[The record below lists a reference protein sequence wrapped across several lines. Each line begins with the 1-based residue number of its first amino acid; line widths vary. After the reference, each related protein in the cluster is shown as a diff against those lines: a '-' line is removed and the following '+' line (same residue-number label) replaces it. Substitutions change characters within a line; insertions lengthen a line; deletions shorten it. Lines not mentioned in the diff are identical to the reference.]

1 MKKIACLFMTVFL
14 ILNNT
19 LTANAF
25 TILGTLIEGEWT
37 EYSIEEIA
45 ASVYLP
51 MNYITYTR
59 GMDVSDPVL
68 LNADLTPKEID
79 QIFKEEN
86 IYLEAT
92 CDDFQSE
99 IMVTMIENEI
109 ESFSN
114 WSNGSLI
121 SLAMFM
127 KSEFQQYGLE
137 ILDYDVFSNNNVKY
151 IRMYERQTDNDGEVS
166 AYRLQYY
173 TIINHQAINFVFI
186 SAYDEITDEEKEF
199 MQKVVEKIVFQDG
212 DTKETTNDE
221 NAQDSN
227 KNESELVAKEKLRTY
242 MLSAGPITVTLD
254 ENKYNIFCQGMT
266 ENDLAIIRSGEDA
279 QAINDY
285 LDINNKDMV
294 IVNMDETIPAE
305 LSISIRIKD
314 QTYKNVDLRDCSLAN
329 AKMALDIIYS
339 SFEDTG
345 TATDK
350 EFVVINNVPYL
361 KFRWM
366 NNSQLRYATIVNG
379 DMIYIWASH
388 KDSGIVDA
396 DAELLLQVVKS
407 IQYPDK

>member
-59 GMDVSDPVL
+59 GMDASDPVL

>member
-1 MKKIACLFMTVFL
+1 MTVFL

-59 GMDVSDPVL
+59 GMDASDPVL

-407 IQYPDK
+407 IQYPDKCK

>member
-59 GMDVSDPVL
+59 GMDASDPVL

-99 IMVTMIENEI
+99 IMVIMIENEI

>member
-14 ILNNT
+14 ILSNT

-59 GMDVSDPVL
+59 GMDANDPVL

-114 WSNGSLI
+114 WSNGSLL

-199 MQKVVEKIVFQDG
+199 MQKVVKKIVFQDG

-254 ENKYNIFCQGMT
+254 ENKYNIFCQEMT

>member
-1 MKKIACLFMTVFL
+1 
-14 ILNNT
+14 
-19 LTANAF
+19 
-25 TILGTLIEGEWT
+25 
-37 EYSIEEIA
+37 
-45 ASVYLP
+45 
-51 MNYITYTR
+51 
-59 GMDVSDPVL
+59 
-68 LNADLTPKEID
+68 
-79 QIFKEEN
+79 
-86 IYLEAT
+86 
-92 CDDFQSE
+92 
-99 IMVTMIENEI
+99 MVTMIENEI

-114 WSNGSLI
+114 FGNGSLL

-127 KSEFQQYGLE
+127 KSGFQQYGLE

-227 KNESELVAKEKLRTY
+227 KNEFELVAKEKLRTY

>member
-1 MKKIACLFMTVFL
+1 MKKIACLFMTVSL
-14 ILNNT
+14 ILSNT

-25 TILGTLIEGEWT
+25 TLVKTLIEGQWT
-37 EYSIEEIA
+37 EYPLEEMS

-51 MNYITYTR
+51 ADYITYTR
-59 GMDVSDPVL
+59 GMDASNPVL
-68 LNADLTPKEID
+68 VNADLTPKQID
-79 QIFKEEN
+79 QIFMEGS

-114 WSNGSLI
+114 WSNGSLL

-127 KSEFQQYGLE
+127 KSGFQQYGLE
-137 ILDYDVFSNNNVKY
+137 ILDYDVFLNNSVKY
-151 IRMYERQTDNDGEVS
+151 IRMHECQTENDGTVS
-166 AYRLQYY
+166 AYRMQYY
-173 TIINHQAINFVFI
+173 TIMNHLAINFVFI
-186 SAYDEITDEEKEF
+186 STYDEITDEEKTF
-199 MQKVVEKIVFQDG
+199 MQEVVEKIIFHDG
-212 DTKETTNDE
+212 DEKETADDGNS
-221 NAQDSN
+221 QGGS
-227 KNESELVAKEKLRTY
+227 KNESGLVAKEKLRTY
-242 MLSAGPITVTLD
+242 MLPAGPITVTLD

-266 ENDLAIIRSGEDA
+266 KNDLSIIRSGDDA

-305 LSISIRIKD
+305 FSISIRIKD
-314 QTYKNVDLRDCSLAN
+314 QTYKDVDLRNCSFDT

-350 EFVVINNVPYL
+350 EIVVINNVPYL

-366 NNSQLRYATIVNG
+366 NNSQLRYATIING

-396 DAELLLQVVKS
+396 DAEMLLQVVKS

>member
-1 MKKIACLFMTVFL
+1 MTVFL

>member
-59 GMDVSDPVL
+59 GMDASDPVL

-285 LDINNKDMV
+285 
-294 IVNMDETIPAE
+294 
-305 LSISIRIKD
+305 
-314 QTYKNVDLRDCSLAN
+314 
-329 AKMALDIIYS
+329 
-339 SFEDTG
+339 
-345 TATDK
+345 
-350 EFVVINNVPYL
+350 
-361 KFRWM
+361 
-366 NNSQLRYATIVNG
+366 
-379 DMIYIWASH
+379 
-388 KDSGIVDA
+388 
-396 DAELLLQVVKS
+396 
-407 IQYPDK
+407 